1 MTESNDGGLRWTR
14 IIAEGVVVVGSILLA
29 FAIDAWWDYRG
40 ELQQEDEIIQ
50 ALEAE
55 FTLNRRKL
63 ERDIEDVRDYT
74 AAAQRL
80 LEAARSSAVEARD
93 VDSLGADLW
102 RSLSWRT
109 ANLSTAN
116 LDVIVSTGRL
126 DLIRDALLRSALA
139 GWKANLE
146 DMAEEEEY
154 EWREIVERYRP
165 YMGRFVAIPSLEVD
179 SVPPPPS
186 GTVLRRLLADQ
197 EFQSR
202 LSMRVDVSLVSLR
215 DKESTQAELDRIL
228 GLLHDSA
235 ARAGSRSEEATLP
248 RRRTVGE

>member
-1 MTESNDGGLRWTR
+1 LIESAPHRLPWIR
-14 IIAEGVVVVGSILLA
+14 IFAEAVVVVGSILLA

-40 ELQQEDEIIQ
+40 ELRQEDEIVQ

-55 FTLNRRKL
+55 FTLNREKL
-63 ERDIEDVRDYT
+63 EQDIEGVREYT

-80 LEAARSSAVEARD
+80 LRAARSNAVEAQG
-93 VDSLGADLW
+93 VDSLGTDLW
-102 RSLSWRT
+102 QSLSWRT

-126 DLIRDALLRSALA
+126 DLIRDAQLRSALA
-139 GWKANLE
+139 GWKARLE

-165 YMGRFVAIPSLEVD
+165 YMGRFVAIPSLEGD
-179 SVPPPPS
+179 SAPPPPS
-186 GTVLRRLLADQ
+186 GTALRRLLANE

-202 LSMRVDVSLVSLR
+202 LSMRVDVSLFSLR
-215 DKESTQAELDRIL
+215 DKGSTLAELDRIL
-228 GLLHDSA
+228 GLLRGSA
-235 ARAGSRSEEATLP
+235 ARATS
-248 RRRTVGE
+248 